1 MGKSSYALRA
11 GLIAL
16 AIGLGPVAAQ
26 AQTAPRATVKGADE
40 TPKGTGEATEI
51 QQIPRRAAIKLLTE
65 GDYPPF
71 NYFDEDGTL
80 IGFNIDL
87 ARALCFELAAACDI
101 QVRPWNELLPALK
114 KGDADGVIASHAVS
128 ALTLR
133 DVDFTDRYYH
143 TPGRFVGRRGAPV
156 LDVTPE
162 GLEGRKLAVAKGTA
176 HEAYLRA
183 FFRDSAI
190 QAYEN
195 AELARDA
202 IITGT
207 ADLLFDDGIGL
218 VFWLS
223 GTASKACCEF
233 RGGSFVEPR
242 YFGDGIG
249 IAVRKSDTELKGL
262 LNAALRRVRT
272 SGRMEELL
280 LRYFPLKAY

>member
-1 MGKSSYALRA
+1 MLRYPA
-11 GLIAL
+11 SVRAALIAL
-16 AIGLGPVAAQ
+16 AGLSAAGPCF
-26 AQTAPRATVKGADE
+26 AQTRPRDTGPARGA
-40 TPKGTGEATEI
+40 ASEI

-65 GDYPPF
+65 SDYPPF
-71 NYFDEDGTL
+71 NYIEEDGTL
-80 IGFNIDL
+80 IGFNVDL
-87 ARALCFELAAACDI
+87 ARALCLELAATCDI
-101 QVRPWNELLPALK
+101 QVRPWDQLLPALK
-114 KGDADGVIASHAVS
+114 RGEADAVMASHAVT
-128 ALTLR
+128 ALALR
-133 DVDFTDRYYH
+133 EVDFTDRYYH
-143 TPGRFVGRRGAPV
+143 TPGRFVARVGAPA

-162 GLEGRKLAVAKGTA
+162 GLEGRKIAVAKGTA

-190 QAYEN
+190 TTYEN
-195 AELARDA
+195 VELARDA

-218 VFWLS
+218 VFWLN

-249 IAVRKSDTELKGL
+249 IAVRKSDAELKGL
-262 LNAALRRVRT
+262 LNAALRRLRA